1 MANALVQKTPRL
13 SRHTLLSDLIA
24 GATGAVAGA
33 PQAMGFAIIAG
44 VNPVYG
50 LYTTIVAT
58 IVASLTTSSTYM
70 TVVPTN
76 ALALVVGTTLI
87 GVEQVDVPGY
97 LFTLTFLVGIFQLGF
112 GLLRLGF
119 LTRFVSN
126 AVMTGFITGAGTL
139 IIMGQLG
146 NLTGYNLDH
155 SLSKLGRFWEWLSNL
170 HHSDLT
176 TTIIGIVVI
185 VVIVLMRK
193 TRFKPLATLIG
204 ILLATLIVQ
213 IAGLDSVRLVR
224 NVSLIPSGLPGIVL
238 PDVSLIS
245 QLWSVA
251 LAMAVLA
258 CVQSA
263 GLTSTVPN
271 PDGNTPDV
279 TQDFSG
285 QGLGNIVAGFFQGM
299 PAGGSLSR
307 TAVNI
312 SAGAKTRLANV
323 FSGVIIAL
331 VLLMFGSAIEQV
343 TMTALAAQLIVAA
356 VGLLNYKS
364 INIVWH
370 VGRSARLAMIVTFL
384 STLLFPLEYS
394 IYIGVVLSLA
404 LYIYMS
410 ATSIHVHR
418 MVVTEDGHFRD
429 TKLPIKLASCEPT
442 IISVTGNLFFAAV
455 RNLESLLPSPDEAQ
469 SPIVILRMR
478 DNDYLGS
485 TGINILNRYR
495 EKLKARGGTL
505 ILAGISEA
513 VVGQLEDTGMI
524 DSFGQE
530 NLFPAND
537 VYFSS
542 TEHALARAQKLL
554 EQSKVENVHG

>member
-1 MANALVQKTPRL
+1 MANAPVQKTRRL
-13 SRHTLLSDLIA
+13 SSDTIISDLIA

-50 LYTTIVAT
+50 LYTTVVAT
-58 IVASLTTSSTYM
+58 IIASFTVSSTYM
-70 TVVPTN
+70 TVAPTN

-87 GVEQVDVPGY
+87 GVDQVDVPQY
-97 LFTLTFLVGIFQLGF
+97 LFTLTLLVGIFQLAF

-146 NLTGYNLDH
+146 NLTGYNVDRN
-155 SLSKLGRFWEWLSNL
+155 LSKLGRFWDWLSNL

-176 TTIIGIVVI
+176 TTIIGIIVI
-185 VVIVLMRK
+185 VVIVLIRK
-193 TRFKPLATLIG
+193 TRFKPMATLVG
-204 ILLATLIVQ
+204 IILATLIVQ
-213 IAGLDSVRLVR
+213 LGGFDTVRLVR
-224 NVSLIPSGLPGIVL
+224 DMSPIPAGLPGLVI
-238 PDVSLIS
+238 PDVSLIP
-245 QLWSVA
+245 QLWSIA

-279 TQDFSG
+279 TQDFKG
-285 QGLGNIVAGFFQGM
+285 QGLGNIAAGFFQGM

-312 SAGAKTRLANV
+312 GAGAKTRLANA
-323 FSGVIIAL
+323 FSGVIIGL
-331 VLLMFGSAIEQV
+331 VLLMFGGTIEQV

-356 VGLLNYKS
+356 VGLLSYKA
-364 INIVWH
+364 IKIVWY
-370 VGRSARLAMIVTFL
+370 VGRSARLAMAVTFMA
-384 STLLFPLEYS
+384 TLLFPLEYS
-394 IYIGVVLSLA
+394 IYIGVVLSLT
-404 LYIYMS
+404 LYLYMS
-410 ATSIHVHR
+410 ATSIHVR
-418 MVVTEDGHFRD
+418 GMVATDDGHFRN
-429 TKLPIKLASCEPT
+429 TKLPSKLASSEPT

-455 RNLESLLPSPDEAQ
+455 RNLESLLPSPDEAE

-495 EKLKARGGTL
+495 EKLQNKGGTL
-505 ILAGISEA
+505 ILAGISET
-513 VVGQLEDTGMI
+513 VIGQLEHTGMI
-524 DSFGQE
+524 DSFGQD

-542 TEHALARAQKLL
+542 TEHALERAHELL
-554 EQSKVENVHG
+554 EQSEVERAHG